1 MCDINRTE
9 LIFYEREN
17 IPYNSNTIAA
27 LKKKMASKKQNSYCD
42 KAFELSGIKLG
53 EYKVLTLEQSTFF
66 LMPLMKIISVF
77 LGNSAPIM
85 DSP

>member
-1 MCDINRTE
+1 
-9 LIFYEREN
+9 
-17 IPYNSNTIAA
+17 
-27 LKKKMASKKQNSYCD
+27 MASKKQNSYCD

-53 EYKVLTLEQSTFF
+53 EYKVLTLEQSAFF

-77 LGNSAPIM
+77 LGNNAPIM

>member
-53 EYKVLTLEQSTFF
+53 EYKVLTLEQSN
-66 LMPLMKIISVF
+66 ISF
-77 LGNSAPIM
+77 PWQ
-85 DSP
+85 

>member
-27 LKKKMASKKQNSYCD
+27 LKKKWHQRNKIRIA
-42 KAFELSGIKLG
+42 IKHLN
-53 EYKVLTLEQSTFF
+53 YQAL
-66 LMPLMKIISVF
+66 
-77 LGNSAPIM
+77 N
-85 DSP
+85 

>member
-27 LKKKMASKKQNSYCD
+27 LKKTMASKKQNSYCD

-66 LMPLMKIISVF
+66 
-77 LGNSAPIM
+77 
-85 DSP
+85 